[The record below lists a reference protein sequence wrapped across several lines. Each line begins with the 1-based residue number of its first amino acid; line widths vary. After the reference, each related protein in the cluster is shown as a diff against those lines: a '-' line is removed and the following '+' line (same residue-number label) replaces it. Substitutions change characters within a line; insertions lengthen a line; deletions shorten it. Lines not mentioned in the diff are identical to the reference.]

1 VRIDFVNRQRIVAID
16 RNRIERIA
24 AATIVA
30 LGKIE
35 KQQRQN
41 ASITIVFVRD
51 SKIRELN
58 CDYRSKDYATDVL
71 SFPAKVEGTIEDFV
85 EADYLGDIVIS
96 VDAAMRQAKEAQ
108 ISFEREVEEL
118 VIHGILHLCGYDH
131 ENDNGEMNRLE
142 IRMRKRVLDALG
154 DQ

>member
-1 VRIDFVNRQRIVAID
+1 MQIDFVNRQRLVTID
-16 RNRIERIA
+16 RQHIKQV
-24 AATIVA
+24 ATAVIVV

-35 KQQRQN
+35 NQPRQN

-58 CDYRSKDYATDVL
+58 RDYRGKDYATDVL
-71 SFPAKVEGTIEDFV
+71 SFPSKTEGTIDDFV
-85 EADYLGDIVIS
+85 EANYLGDIVIS
-96 VDAAMRQAKEAQ
+96 VDAAIRQAKEAQ

-118 VIHGILHLCGYDH
+118 VIHGILHLYGYDH

-142 IRMRKRVLDALG
+142 IRIRKRVLDSSG
-154 DQ
+154 NQ